1 MSEERGKRDGGTAG
15 TSNPVDAGSATDATP
30 DVSSASA
37 APTGKRSQ
45 RRSAAPASTAVAAT
59 RRPDS
64 KAAAKSAS
72 RSGAQGTENIFK
84 RLRRFFREVLA
95 ELRKVIWPNRK
106 QLVTYTT
113 VVVVF
118 VAVMTALMFG
128 LDLAF
133 VKGVSWL
140 FG

>member
-1 MSEERGKRDGGTAG
+1 MAAG
-15 TSNPVDAGSATDATP
+15 
-30 DVSSASA
+30 
-37 APTGKRSQ
+37 
-45 RRSAAPASTAVAAT
+45 
-59 RRPDS
+59 RRPES
-64 KAAAKSAS
+64 KPAKSAA
-72 RSGAQGTENIFK
+72 RSGAQGAENIFK

-118 VAVMTALMFG
+118 VAVMTAFIFG

>member
-1 MSEERGKRDGGTAG
+1 MSEERGTRDGDTAG
-15 TSNPVDAGSATDATP
+15 TRRPRDGRTATDATP
-30 DVSSASA
+30 DVSSAA
-37 APTGKRSQ
+37 ARPSGKRSG
-45 RRSAAPASTAVAAT
+45 RRSPDTPRGSAGSGRPASAVAT
-59 RRPDS
+59 
-64 KAAAKSAS
+64 K
-72 RSGAQGTENIFK
+72 SGAKKPENIFK
-84 RLRRFFREVLA
+84 RLRRFFREVIA

-118 VAVMTALMFG
+118 VVIMTAFIFG
-128 LDLAF
+128 IDLAF

>member
-1 MSEERGKRDGGTAG
+1 M
-15 TSNPVDAGSATDATP
+15 AT
-30 DVSSASA
+30 
-37 APTGKRSQ
+37 K
-45 RRSAAPASTAVAAT
+45 
-59 RRPDS
+59 
-64 KAAAKSAS
+64 
-72 RSGAQGTENIFK
+72 SGAKKPENIFK
-84 RLRRFFREVLA
+84 RLRRFFREVIA

-118 VAVMTALMFG
+118 VVIMTAFIFG
-128 LDLAF
+128 IDLAF

>member
-15 TSNPVDAGSATDATP
+15 TSSPEDAGSATDATP
-30 DVSSASA
+30 GASSASA
-37 APTGKRSQ
+37 APTGKKSP
-45 RRSAAPASTAVAAT
+45 RRSAASASTAVAPA
-59 RRPDS
+59 RRTESQP
-64 KAAAKSAS
+64 AKSAA

-118 VAVMTALMFG
+118 VTVMTALIFG

>member
-1 MSEERGKRDGGTAG
+1 M
-15 TSNPVDAGSATDATP
+15 
-30 DVSSASA
+30 
-37 APTGKRSQ
+37 
-45 RRSAAPASTAVAAT
+45 
-59 RRPDS
+59 
-64 KAAAKSAS
+64 
-72 RSGAQGTENIFK
+72 
-84 RLRRFFREVLA
+84 RRFFREVLA

-118 VAVMTALMFG
+118 VTVMTALIFG